1 MLSFFSDLNKIISW
15 KPLIFENR
23 KKDRYKCL
31 QSRFWIFIH
40 FSLPLLHIYTFLRMN
55 KTWKNKKRTCFEK
68 LIESS
73 LKSSL
78 KGSLSAFEKLIESLL
93 KALEKPLS
101 TPIVKKHAF
110 LCVSNKLL
118 YFCKRKELLDKQTY
132 VYCRNRNRC

>member
-23 KKDRYKCL
+23 KKDRYKYL

-68 LIESS
+68 LIER
-73 LKSSL
+73 LI
-78 KGSLSAFEKLIESLL
+78 EKLFESLL
-93 KALEKPLS
+93 KALEKPLP

>member
-1 MLSFFSDLNKIISW
+1 MLIIAFLDIYSF
-15 KPLIFENR
+15 
-23 KKDRYKCL
+23 
-31 QSRFWIFIH
+31 
-40 FSLPLLHIYTFLRMN
+40 LPFLLLIYTFLRMN

-68 LIESS
+68 LIER
-73 LKSSL
+73 LI
-78 KGSLSAFEKLIESLL
+78 EKLFESLL
-93 KALEKPLS
+93 KALEKPLP